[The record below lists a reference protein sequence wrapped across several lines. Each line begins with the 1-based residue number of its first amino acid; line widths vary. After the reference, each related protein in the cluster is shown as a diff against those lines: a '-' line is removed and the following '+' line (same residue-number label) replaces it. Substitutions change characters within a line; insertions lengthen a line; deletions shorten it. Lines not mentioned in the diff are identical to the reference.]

1 MKYLTNLPLVR
12 YFFVFRKISCIL
24 TLTPLVNSILSAI
37 IGHQYYIYMKEEN
50 LT

>member
-24 TLTPLVNSILSAI
+24 TFFPLANSILSAI
-37 IGHQYYIYMKEEN
+37 MGH
-50 LT
+50 

>member
-24 TLTPLVNSILSAI
+24 TLSLLSIPFFL
-37 IGHQYYIYMKEEN
+37 
-50 LT
+50 L